1 VWPLGKALRLCD
13 CNKVTTDTSL
23 LPVCNNVT

>member
-1 VWPLGKALRLCD
+1 MWPLGKASRLCD

-23 LPVCNNVT
+23 LLVCNNAT